1 MKSKILMVSKW
12 FPTKRSARHIAGK
25 RVNSLLTKMHALVDL
40 AGRLIFL
47 LSLTVLYVY
56 GINSRLLTC
65 LVRYSFTLKISLM

>member
-12 FPTKRSARHIAGK
+12 FRTKRSARHIAGK

-56 GINSRLLTC
+56 GINSRLSTC